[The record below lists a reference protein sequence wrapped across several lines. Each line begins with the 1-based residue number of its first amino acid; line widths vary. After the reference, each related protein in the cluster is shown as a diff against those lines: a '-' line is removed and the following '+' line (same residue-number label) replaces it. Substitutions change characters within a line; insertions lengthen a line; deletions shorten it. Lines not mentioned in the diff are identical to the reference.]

1 MSDQA
6 AAVNI
11 QDLRKDYDVG
21 GEALHVLKGI
31 DLVVPEGDYLAIMG
45 PSGSG
50 KSTLLNVLGCLDK
63 PTSGEFHLAGRDVAK
78 LDDDTT
84 ARMRASH
91 IGFVFQSYN
100 LIPSLR
106 VLENIEVPLYY
117 RGSVTAEDHER
128 CYELA
133 ALVGL
138 GDRLDHRPQ
147 QLSGGQQQRAGIARS
162 LAANPRFILADE
174 PTGNLDS
181 VTTEEILD
189 LLDKLNTGDGKTII
203 MVTHEEE
210 VAQRARRIIRLR
222 DGVIQSD
229 ERLRPV
235 DPPDKP
241 TFVPEPTPSFAR
253 SFQAAWLHFMR
264 PWKLGVKSLY
274 LHPMRSL
281 LTVLGIFIG
290 VASVIWLLAVG
301 EGISEEAQSQIAKL
315 GATNVIVT
323 SVRPERDPK
332 NPYNRLYGVTKQEIE
347 GLTASLPSVDNA
359 VPWQELS
366 RADFKFSTRIEQAGL
381 RGVTSDY
388 AALYDLEVTAGS
400 FISGSHDTNES
411 KVIIIG
417 AGLAEKLF
425 AYEDP
430 VGKSIHLTTYDISD
444 YYKVIGV
451 VSPAGLP
458 VSLDE
463 DELENSI
470 DANIGFIPITTY
482 WRNVYDFYSRNDEGN
497 PTVAQVTFQVT
508 EQDAVLET
516 AAIIRKQ
523 IDEWHDKDDFEVMA
537 PLELLER
544 AQSTRIMFIAMLGLV
559 AAISLL
565 VGGIGIMNIM
575 LATVTER
582 TREIGIRRALGARQR
597 DITRQFLV
605 ETVVLSVV
613 GGLVGIIAGFLAE
626 PMIVGLRTFMESS
639 APEMMANAPDSIRT
653 MVPIIVPWSI
663 PLAFGISVVIG
674 VLFGLYPAGRA
685 AQMNPIDALRHV
697 N

>member
-1 MSDQA
+1 MSETPGT
-6 AAVNI
+6 AVSI
-11 QDLRKDYDVG
+11 RDLRKDYDVG
-21 GEALHVLKGI
+21 GQPLHVLKGI
-31 DLVVPEGDYLAIMG
+31 DLEVPKGDYVAIMG

-50 KSTLLNVLGCLDK
+50 KSTLLNLLGCLDK
-63 PTSGEFHLAGRDVAK
+63 PTSGEFILDGRDVAK
-78 LDDDTT
+78 LDDDST

-106 VLENIEVPLYY
+106 VLENIEIPLYY
-117 RGSVTAEDHER
+117 RGSVTEKDHDR
-128 CYELA
+128 CFELA
-133 ALVGL
+133 ELVGL

-162 LAANPRFILADE
+162 LAANPSFILADE

-181 VTTEEILD
+181 VTTEEILE
-189 LLDKLNTGDGKTII
+189 LLDKLNNEDGKTII

-210 VAQRARRIIRLR
+210 VAQRARRIIRLK
-222 DGVIQSD
+222 DGLIVSD
-229 ERLRPV
+229 ERHRPV
-235 DPPDKP
+235 DEPAKEAAPPAPKP
-241 TFVPEPTPSFAR
+241 
-253 SFQAAWLHFMR
+253 AWSLAHAIEVFLR
-264 PWKLGVKSLY
+264 PWELGIKSLY

-301 EGISEEAQSQIAKL
+301 EGISTEAQAQIEKL

-332 NPYNRLYGVTKQEIE
+332 NPYNRLYGVTNQEIE
-347 GLTASLPSVDNA
+347 ALVKSVPTIESA

-366 RADFKFSTRIEQAGL
+366 RATYQYKTAEEMTGL
-381 RGVTSDY
+381 RGVTTDY
-388 AALYDLEVTAGS
+388 AGLYDLEVSAGNFITAA
-400 FISGSHDTNES
+400 HDVNEA
-411 KVIIIG
+411 KVIILG

-425 AYEDP
+425 GFENP
-430 VGKSIHLTTYDISD
+430 IGNSIQLTTYDISD
-444 YYKVIGV
+444 KYKVIGV
-451 VSPAGLP
+451 ISPTGLP
-458 VSLDE
+458 ASLDE
-463 DELENSI
+463 DDLENST
-470 DANIGFIPITTY
+470 DANIAFVPLSTY
-482 WRNVYDFYSRNDEGN
+482 WRNVYDFYSRDDEGD
-497 PTVAQVTFQVT
+497 PTVVQVTFRINDR
-508 EQDAVLET
+508 EKVLET
-516 AAIIRKQ
+516 AEIIRSQ
-523 IDEWHDKDDFEVMA
+523 IDDWHEKDDFEVLA
-537 PLELLER
+537 PMELLER

-559 AAISLL
+559 AAIALL

-582 TREIGIRRALGARQR
+582 TREIGIRRALGAKQG

-613 GGLVGIIAGFLAE
+613 GGAVGVIAGFLAK
-626 PMIVGLRTFMESS
+626 PIIVGLRSLVESS
-639 APEMMANAPDSIRT
+639 WPEMMANAPESIRT

-674 VLFGLYPAGRA
+674 VLFGLYPASKA
-685 AQMNPIDALRHV
+685 AKMDPIDALRHV